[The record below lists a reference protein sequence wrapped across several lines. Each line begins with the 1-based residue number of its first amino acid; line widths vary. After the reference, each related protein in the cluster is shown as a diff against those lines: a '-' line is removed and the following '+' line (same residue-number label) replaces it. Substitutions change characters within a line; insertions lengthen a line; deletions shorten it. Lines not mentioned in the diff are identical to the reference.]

1 MCFLP
6 FQKWAIKIV
15 IIKRNGVCVCVCV
28 CVCVNIVKKVET
40 VVLWVGRA
48 EKEGTISLVPAFILL

>member
-1 MCFLP
+1 M
-6 FQKWAIKIV
+6 
-15 IIKRNGVCVCVCV
+15 
-28 CVCVNIVKKVET
+28 CVCVNIAKKET

>member
-6 FQKWAIKIV
+6 FHKRAIKIV
-15 IIKRNGVCVCVCV
+15 IIKRNGVCVCV
-28 CVCVNIVKKVET
+28 NIAKKVET
-40 VVLWVGRA
+40 VVHWVGRA